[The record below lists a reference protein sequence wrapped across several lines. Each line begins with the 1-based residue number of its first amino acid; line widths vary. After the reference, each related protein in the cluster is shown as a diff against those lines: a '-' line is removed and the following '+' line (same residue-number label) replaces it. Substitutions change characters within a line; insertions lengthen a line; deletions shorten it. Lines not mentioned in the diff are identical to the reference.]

1 MKIGIMTLTGTSNYG
16 AVLQIHALQ
25 KVLEQHGQDC
35 ETIAY
40 DNPVILM
47 DHKPDCLFRK
57 KGIKKKIKAV
67 LAYRAYAARYRKFQA
82 FEQAHCRF
90 STVHYTK
97 ETIQEAN
104 SVYDCFVAG
113 SDQIWNYD
121 ITGKDPNYFL
131 AFASADKC
139 LCSYAASSGKDSLS
153 EAELTAAL
161 PLLSRYDV
169 LSVREDRLRRSLS
182 ASLPE
187 AAAARLRTDIDPTL
201 LLDQDYWKQFV
212 GARPIQKPYIFLYLF
227 RETEKSM
234 ALLQALQKKT
244 GCEIVY
250 ASKYNSHKHRYTYVS
265 DLSPA
270 EFLNYI
276 YHAAYVMTG
285 SFHAMCFSVQF
296 EKEFFLTGSAFAER
310 NERLYSL
317 VRLLGIQNRTM
328 DDLTDHPAEIDYP
341 AVKRTLAEMRA
352 ESMRTISEICE
363 RDKG

>member
-1 MKIGIMTLTGTSNYG
+1 MTLTGTSNYG
-16 AVLQIHALQ
+16 AVFQIHALQ
-25 KVLEQHGQDC
+25 KVLEQQGQDC
-35 ETIAY
+35 ETIRY

-47 DHKPDCLFRK
+47 DHQPKRLFRK
-57 KGIKKKIKAV
+57 KGFKKKIKAV
-67 LAYRAYAARYRKFQA
+67 LAYRAYAGRYRNFQA
-82 FEQAHCRF
+82 FERKYCRF
-90 STVHYTK
+90 SEKTYTR
-97 ETIQEAN
+97 ETIAEAN
-104 SVYDCFVAG
+104 RVYDCFVAG

-131 AFASADKC
+131 AFAGADKK

-153 EAELTAAL
+153 EAELAVAV
-161 PLLSRYDV
+161 PALSRYEV
-169 LSVREDRLRRSLS
+169 LSVREEKLRHSLS
-182 ASLPE
+182 EVLPAS
-187 AAAARLRTDIDPTL
+187 AAARLRTNIDPTL
-201 LLDQDYWKQFV
+201 LLDQSYWKQFV
-212 GARPIQKPYIFLYLF
+212 GERPLEKPYIFLYLF
-227 RETEKSM
+227 RETPKSM
-234 ALLQALQKKT
+234 ALLQELQQKT

-250 ASKYNSHKHRYTYVS
+250 ASKYNSHKHRYLYVPT
-265 DLSPA
+265 LSPS